1 MSRLFDPTLFSL
13 HSLVGLMWTVL
24 AFYLMFSARGRRWLS
39 NPWSILV
46 AGVALAVAL
55 RIVTAQIGVLTEL
68 AGGIKPLDVQ
78 YAYGHDNIIAFA
90 DALGT
95 SGRRA
100 YAMFQLGQDALAPP
114 AFVCFLMAVYRAT
127 IRAAAVQ
134 SLCTAL
140 AFIYLIAVLIAN
152 NLMPVIML
160 NFPAT
165 DMPPLPLLYRLVP
178 FADTIKY
185 TIHGAAWLVII
196 AAWLAQAVKL
206 WRSRG

>member
-1 MSRLFDPTLFSL
+1 MSRLYDPTLFSL
-13 HSLVGLMWTVL
+13 YSLIGLLWTAL

-68 AGGIKPLDVQ
+68 SGGIKPLDVQ
-78 YAYGHDNIIAFA
+78 YAYGHEDITAFA
-90 DALGT
+90 DALGAN
-95 SGRRA
+95 GRRA

-114 AFVCFLMAVYRAT
+114 AFACFLMAFYRTT
-127 IRAAAVQ
+127 IRPVAVQ
-134 SLCTAL
+134 LLCTVL

-185 TIHGAAWLVII
+185 TIHGIAWLVII
-196 AAWLAQAVKL
+196 ATWLAQAVKR
-206 WRSRG
+206 WRRRG

>member
-13 HSLVGLMWTVL
+13 YSLVGLLWTVL
-24 AFYLMFSARGRRWLS
+24 AFCLMFSARGRRWLS
-39 NPWSILV
+39 SPWSILV
-46 AGVALAVAL
+46 AGIALAVAI

-90 DALGT
+90 KALST
-95 SGRRA
+95 DGRRA

-114 AFVCFLMAVYRAT
+114 AFACFLMAVYRAT

-134 SLCTAL
+134 SLCTVL

-152 NLMPVIML
+152 NLMPVIIL
-160 NFPAT
+160 NFPAADT
-165 DMPPLPLLYRLVP
+165 PPLPLLYRLVP

-185 TIHGAAWLVII
+185 TIHGIAWLVII
-196 AAWLAQAVKL
+196 ATWLAQAVKS

>member
-13 HSLVGLMWTVL
+13 YSLVGLLWTVL

-46 AGVALAVAL
+46 AGVALAAAL

-90 DALGT
+90 NALGT
-95 SGRRA
+95 EGRRV

-134 SLCTAL
+134 SLCTVL

-160 NFPAT
+160 NFPST

-185 TIHGAAWLVII
+185 TIHGFAWLVII
-196 AAWLAQAVKL
+196 ATWLAQAVKS

>member
-1 MSRLFDPTLFSL
+1 MSRLYDPTLFSL
-13 HSLVGLMWTVL
+13 HSLVGLLWTLL
-24 AFYLMFSARGRRWLS
+24 AIYLMFSARGRRWLS

-78 YAYGHDNIIAFA
+78 YAYGHENITAFA
-90 DALGT
+90 DALGIN
-95 SGRRA
+95 GRRA

-114 AFVCFLMAVYRAT
+114 AFACFLMAVYRTT
-127 IRAAAVQ
+127 IRSATVQ
-134 SLCTAL
+134 LLCTAL
-140 AFIYLIAVLIAN
+140 AFTYLIAVLVAN

-160 NFPAT
+160 NFPVT

-185 TIHGAAWLVII
+185 TIHGVAWVVIMV
-196 AAWLAQAVKL
+196 AWSAQAVTW

>member
-1 MSRLFDPTLFSL
+1 MSRLYDPTLFSL
-13 HSLVGLMWTVL
+13 HSLVGLLWTLL

-78 YAYGHDNIIAFA
+78 YAYRLENITAFG
-90 DALGT
+90 DALGIN
-95 SGRRA
+95 GRRA

-114 AFVCFLMAVYRAT
+114 AFACFLMAVYRST
-127 IRAAAVQ
+127 IRSATVQ
-134 SLCTAL
+134 LLCTAL
-140 AFIYLIAVLIAN
+140 AFTYLLAVLVAN

-160 NFPAT
+160 NFPVT

-185 TIHGAAWLVII
+185 TIHGVAWVVIM
-196 AAWLAQAVKL
+196 ATWLAQAVTW

>member
-1 MSRLFDPTLFSL
+1 MSRLYDPTLFSL
-13 HSLVGLMWTVL
+13 HSLVGLLWTLL
-24 AFYLMFSARGRRWLS
+24 AFYLMFSAPGRRWLS

-78 YAYGHDNIIAFA
+78 YAYGLENIAAFA
-90 DALGT
+90 DALGIN
-95 SGRRA
+95 GRRA

-114 AFVCFLMAVYRAT
+114 AFACFLMAVYRTT
-127 IRAAAVQ
+127 IRSATVQ
-134 SLCTAL
+134 LLCTAL
-140 AFIYLIAVLIAN
+140 AFTYLLAVLVAN

-160 NFPAT
+160 NFPVT

-185 TIHGAAWLVII
+185 TIHGVAWVVIM
-196 AAWLAQAVKL
+196 ATWWAQAVTW

>member
-1 MSRLFDPTLFSL
+1 MSRLYDPTLFSL
-13 HSLVGLMWTVL
+13 HSLVGLLWTLL

-39 NPWSILV
+39 NPWSIVV
-46 AGVALAVAL
+46 AGVALAVVV
-55 RIVTAQIGVLTEL
+55 RIVTAQVGVLTEL

-78 YAYGHDNIIAFA
+78 YAYGHENITAFA

-95 SGRRA
+95 NGRRA

-114 AFVCFLMAVYRAT
+114 AFACFLMAVYRTT
-127 IRAAAVQ
+127 ISSAAVQ
-134 SLCTAL
+134 LLCTVL

-160 NFPAT
+160 NFPET

-185 TIHGAAWLVII
+185 TIHGIAWLVII
-196 AAWLAQAVKL
+196 AAWLAQAVKW

>member
-1 MSRLFDPTLFSL
+1 MSRLYDPTLFSL
-13 HSLVGLMWTVL
+13 HSLVGLLWTLL

-55 RIVTAQIGVLTEL
+55 RIVTAQVGVLTEL

-78 YAYGHDNIIAFA
+78 YAYGHENITAFA

-95 SGRRA
+95 NGRRA

-114 AFVCFLMAVYRAT
+114 AFACFLMAVYRTT
-127 IRAAAVQ
+127 ISSAAVQ
-134 SLCTAL
+134 LLCTVL

-160 NFPAT
+160 SFPET

-185 TIHGAAWLVII
+185 TIHGIAWLVII
-196 AAWLAQAVKL
+196 AAWLAQAVKW
-206 WRSRG
+206 WRRRG